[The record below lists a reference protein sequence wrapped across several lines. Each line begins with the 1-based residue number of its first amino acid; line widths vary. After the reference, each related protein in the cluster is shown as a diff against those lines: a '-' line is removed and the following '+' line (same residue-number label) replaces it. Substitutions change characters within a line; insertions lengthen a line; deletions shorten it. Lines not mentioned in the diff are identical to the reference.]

1 MSQRPARSLLPQ
13 SLIRRKRDGARL
25 DAAELRALARGI
37 AEGQWSEGQ
46 VAAFAMAVAFRGMG
60 VAECVAFTEAL
71 RDSGQRLSWPDLPGP
86 VLDKHST
93 GGVGDGVSLLLA
105 PLLAACGA
113 YVPMISGRGL
123 GHTGGTLDK
132 LESLPGYDVNPAPE
146 RLRAVLCEVGCAIVG
161 QSADLVPADRRLYAV
176 RNVTATVDVPALMV
190 ASILSKKLA
199 GGAQALV
206 LDVKTGSGAQLP
218 DEVQARALADLLLRV
233 AGGTG
238 LRARAALS
246 DMSQVLGRNAG
257 NALELGAALDLLCG
271 RGGCPRLRALS
282 LALAGEL
289 LCLGGLAAD
298 AAAQGGASVAA
309 GRVPIAT
316 AAQGGASVAAGRV
329 PIATAAQ
336 GGASVA
342 AGRMPIATA
351 NAGARLERALDSGAA
366 AERFARMVAALGGP
380 HDLLE
385 HSAVHLPRAP
395 VQHAVPALQIG
406 YVTRMDVRAL
416 GLTVVALGGGRSY
429 PEQEVDHAVGL
440 AEVVGRGE
448 AVTVGQP
455 LAIVHARTASAAE
468 AAVRAVQAA
477 IEIGPE
483 APAPVELWHWYTPA
497 APPA

>member
-1 MSQRPARSLLPQ
+1 MSQGAARSLLPQ

-37 AEGQWSEGQ
+37 AEGQWSDGQ
-46 VAAFAMAVAFRGMG
+46 VAAFAMAVAFRGME

-71 RDSGQRLSWPDLPGP
+71 RDSGQRLCWPGLPGP

-93 GGVGDGVSLLLA
+93 GGVGDGVSLVLA

-132 LESLPGYDVNPAPE
+132 LESLSGYDVNPAPE
-146 RLRAVLCEVGCAIVG
+146 RLRAVLCDVGCAIVG
-161 QSADLVPADRRLYAV
+161 QSADLVPADRRLYAL
-176 RNVTATVDVPALMV
+176 RNVTETVDVPVLMV

-218 DEVQARALADLLLRV
+218 DEASARDLADLLLRV
-233 AGGTG
+233 ASGTG
-238 LRARAALS
+238 LRVRVALS
-246 DMSQVLGRNAG
+246 DMSQVLGRYAG
-257 NALELGAALDLLCG
+257 NALELGAALDVLCG
-271 RGGCPRLRALS
+271 RDGDSRLRALS

-289 LCLGGLAAD
+289 LCMGGLATDAAD
-298 AAAQGGASVAA
+298 AV
-309 GRVPIAT
+309 
-316 AAQGGASVAAGRV
+316 
-329 PIATAAQ
+329 
-336 GGASVA
+336 
-342 AGRMPIATA
+342 
-351 NAGARLERALDSGAA
+351 ARLERALDTGTA

-385 HSAVHLPRAP
+385 RPAAHLPRAP
-395 VQHAVPALQIG
+395 VQHAVRALRAG
-406 YVTRMDVRAL
+406 YIARLDVRAL
-416 GLTVVALGGGRSY
+416 GMTVVAMGGGRSY
-429 PEQEVDHAVGL
+429 PEQVIDHAVGL
-440 AEVVGRGE
+440 TEVLGRG
-448 AVTVGQP
+448 ATVAAGQP
-455 LAIVHARTASAAE
+455 LAIVHARTASEAE

-483 APAPVELWHWYTPA
+483 APAPVGLWHWYMPTA
-497 APPA
+497 AHA

>member
-1 MSQRPARSLLPQ
+1 MSQRPAWSLLPQ

-46 VAAFAMAVAFRGMG
+46 VAAFAMTVAFRGMG

-206 LDVKTGSGAQLP
+206 LDVKIGSGAQLP
-218 DEVQARALADLLLRV
+218 DEAPARALADLLLRV
-233 AGGTG
+233 ANGTG
-238 LRARAALS
+238 LRVRVALS
-246 DMSQVLGRNAG
+246 DMSQVLGRHAG

-271 RGGCPRLRALS
+271 RDGGSRLRALS

-289 LCLGGLAAD
+289 LCLGGLATD
-298 AAAQGGASVAA
+298 AAD
-309 GRVPIAT
+309 
-316 AAQGGASVAAGRV
+316 
-329 PIATAAQ
+329 
-336 GGASVA
+336 
-342 AGRMPIATA
+342 
-351 NAGARLERALDSGAA
+351 AGARLERALDSGAA
-366 AERFARMVAALGGP
+366 AERFARMVAAQGGP
-380 HDLLE
+380 RDLLE
-385 HSAVHLPRAP
+385 RAAAHLPRAP
-395 VQHAVPALQIG
+395 VQQAVPAPQVG

-429 PEQEVDHAVGL
+429 PEQVIDHAVGL
-440 AEVVGRGE
+440 AEVLGRGV
-448 AVTVGQP
+448 AVAAGQP

-483 APAPVELWHWYTPA
+483 APAPDELWRWYTPA
-497 APPA
+497 TPPA